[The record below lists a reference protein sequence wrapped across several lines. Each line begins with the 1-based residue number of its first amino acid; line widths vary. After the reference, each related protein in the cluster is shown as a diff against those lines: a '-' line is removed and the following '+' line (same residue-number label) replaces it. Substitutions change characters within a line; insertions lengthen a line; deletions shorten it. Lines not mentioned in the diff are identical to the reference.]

1 MLVKRRGGMTEYI
14 PSPRE
19 KREALVRD
27 HFTEVVEL
35 LHKRLARFEQEFGLP
50 EDEAQA
56 CVSLLA
62 RIREEERQA
71 CVLNRRLV
79 EQGRQ
84 FLDGIESDIGT
95 KPPPDD
101 NAQRL

>member
-35 LHKRLARFEQEFGLP
+35 LHKRLSRLEQAFDLP
-50 EDEAQA
+50 DDEAQA
-56 CVSLLA
+56 CASRLE
-62 RIREEERQA
+62 RIREEEHRT
-71 CVLNRRLV
+71 VRLNQELQHGEPV
-79 EQGRQ
+79 APEQ
-84 FLDGIESDIGT
+84 
-95 KPPPDD
+95 
-101 NAQRL
+101 

>member
-35 LHKRLARFEQEFGLP
+35 LHKRLARIEQEFGLP

-56 CVSLLA
+56 CASRLA
-62 RIREEERQA
+62 RIREEEQRT
-71 CVLNRRLV
+71 VRLNQELQNGDPV
-79 EQGRQ
+79 SPEQ
-84 FLDGIESDIGT
+84 
-95 KPPPDD
+95 
-101 NAQRL
+101 

>member
-35 LHKRLARFEQEFGLP
+35 LHKRLARIEQEFGLP
-50 EDEAQA
+50 EDEALA
-56 CVSLLA
+56 CASRLA
-62 RIREEERQA
+62 RIWEEEQRT
-71 CVLNRRLV
+71 VRLNQELQNGEPV
-79 EQGRQ
+79 APEQ
-84 FLDGIESDIGT
+84 
-95 KPPPDD
+95 
-101 NAQRL
+101 

>member
-35 LHKRLARFEQEFGLP
+35 LHKRLARLEQAFDVP
-50 EDEAQA
+50 EEDAEACA
-56 CVSLLA
+56 SLLA
-62 RIREEERQA
+62 RIREEEQHSIQMAREIS
-71 CVLNRRLV
+71 RT
-79 EQGRQ
+79 
-84 FLDGIESDIGT
+84 F
-95 KPPPDD
+95 
-101 NAQRL
+101 